1 MCLKELKEPRR
12 EPLLVRAARYLQRI
26 HHRKQA
32 GLLRFSL
39 DLWRFLMI
47 GINAL
52 ILVRLSVSILVAHI
66 SQIVQIE
73 IVEEIAYGILLLNL
87 VYFLFENKG

>member
-1 MCLKELKEPRR
+1 
-12 EPLLVRAARYLQRI
+12 
-26 HHRKQA
+26 
-32 GLLRFSL
+32 
-39 DLWRFLMI
+39 MI